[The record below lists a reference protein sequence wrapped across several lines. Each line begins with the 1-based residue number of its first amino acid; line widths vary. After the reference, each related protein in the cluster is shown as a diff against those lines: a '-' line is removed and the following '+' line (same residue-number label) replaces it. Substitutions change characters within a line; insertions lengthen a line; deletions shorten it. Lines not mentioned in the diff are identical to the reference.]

1 MATETK
7 TFEVFCEGV
16 VRDSG
21 FLLEAVEA
29 LIKAANK
36 FRMRLRLKTF
46 GLFHEDLNIKLT
58 VDESCFNV
66 HLFNLIVEDCCKR
79 EQQSED
85 FHPYDSSIALT
96 FENPSAL

>member
-66 HLFNLIVEDCCKR
+66 HLFNLIVEDYCKR